1 MTDIEFVTKHRRHLH
16 ENPELSMNE
25 FETTSYIIEI
35 IKSLGID
42 YTQPLPTGVVAYL
55 KGNSNTTLGFR
66 ADIDALPIHEENDVD
81 YKSKNE
87 GVMHACGHD
96 GHTAALLLFLKRC
109 KRLKD
114 DGALPHNCIF
124 IFQPSEETM
133 AGAKQLIDNWTDSQ
147 AIDAIFGIH
156 IMPDEKT
163 GLALFRDNEITASAT
178 EYRFYVNGLS
188 AHVANKHNGKS
199 AVESLMFITR
209 EITQIQ
215 QFHLDGLNR
224 NIIHIGQ
231 MNAGEAIN
239 TVPSNGYL
247 EGTIRTYEE
256 NDLSIIKNHME
267 KIKTGAMNLYECE
280 IELTYNEGYPPV
292 KNTPALQNVVYDS
305 VQSAGMKAVIK
316 DKPYLFGEDFSFYD
330 EIAPTYFIFVGAQDE
345 EQGFTSSLHTSTF
358 NFDESVLV
366 KVADYYENI
375 LKNYSN

>member
-1 MTDIEFVTKHRRHLH
+1 MTEIEFVTKHRRHLH

-25 FETTSYIIEI
+25 FETTSYIIGI
-35 IKSLGID
+35 IESLGVD
-42 YTQPLPTGVVAYL
+42 YTQPLSTGVVAYL

-66 ADIDALPIHEENDVD
+66 ADIDALPIHEENDID
-81 YKSKNE
+81 YRSENE

-109 KRLKD
+109 KHLKD
-114 DGALPHNCIF
+114 NNKLPHNCYF

-133 AGAKQLIDNWTDSQ
+133 AGAKQLIDNWEERET
-147 AIDAIFGIH
+147 IDAIFGIH
-156 IMPDEKT
+156 IMPDEST
-163 GLALFRDNEITASAT
+163 GLALFRDHELTASAT
-178 EYRFYVNGLS
+178 EYRFYIDGLS

-199 AVESLMFITR
+199 AVEALMFITR

-239 TVPSNGYL
+239 TVPSKGYL

-256 NDLSIIKNHME
+256 NDLSIIKSHME
-267 KIKTGAMNLYECE
+267 KIKSSAMNLYDCE

-292 KNTPALQNVVYDS
+292 KNNPALHDVVHDS
-305 VQSAGMKAVIK
+305 VMSAGLEPVIK

-330 EIAPTYFIFVGAQDE
+330 EIAASYFIFVGAQDM
-345 EQGFTSSLHTSTF
+345 EQGFVSSLHTSTF
-358 NFDESVLV
+358 NFDESVLI
-366 KVADYYENI
+366 KVADYYESI